1 MAVSEKA
8 REKLDEASQE
18 IREAIDSLKREVT
31 ELTQR
36 VKENLKGTD
45 SEKNKSAEALTQ
57 EVKGLSQKV
66 KSLIPR
72 RRTRQQLPV
81 HVDKSPQLP
90 QDPWEQSY
98 LAFHRATDRLFS
110 DFLKGMMG
118 PVAGYDRLW
127 RPVPEMLDSDW
138 PRMDMSETDEEIV
151 VTAELPGVD
160 RDAIDISV
168 SDNTVTIRGDKT
180 EEEEEKTRDYYRLER
195 SYGSFHR
202 VFSLPC
208 EVESDRAKASFKRG
222 ILTLQLPKSAEARKR
237 VKRIPIKTG

>member
-1 MAVSEKA
+1 MTVSERA

-18 IREAIDSLKREVT
+18 IREAIDNLKQEVT
-31 ELTQR
+31 ELTKK

-45 SEKNKSAEALTQ
+45 KEVNESAEALTQ
-57 EVKGLSQKV
+57 EVKDLSQKV
-66 KSLIPR
+66 KALIPR
-72 RRTRQQLPV
+72 RRKKQQLPV
-81 HVDKSPQLP
+81 HVDKYPRVQ

-98 LAFHRATDRLFS
+98 LAFRQATDRLFD
-110 DFLKGMMG
+110 DFFGGMPSPMADYG
-118 PVAGYDRLW
+118 RLW
-127 RPVPEMLDSDW
+127 RATPDISDSDW
-138 PRMDMSETDEEIV
+138 PRVDMSETDEEIV

-160 RDAIDISV
+160 REDIDISV

-222 ILTLQLPKSAEARKR
+222 ILTIQLPKSAEARKR
-237 VKRIPIKTG
+237 VKRIPIKTA